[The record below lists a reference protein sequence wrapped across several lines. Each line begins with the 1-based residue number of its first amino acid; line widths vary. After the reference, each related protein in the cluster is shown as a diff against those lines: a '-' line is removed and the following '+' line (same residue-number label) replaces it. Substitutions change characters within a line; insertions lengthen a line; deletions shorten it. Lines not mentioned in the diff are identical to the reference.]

1 MKPCTPSSARR
12 LASTTVGI
20 VRHNNQGSCRLRRY
34 QFYGILPPRDAYN
47 SPRRQQ
53 PNAATQ
59 RRYHNICFSNL
70 QPYISDS
77 FILVRK

>member
-59 RRYHNICFSNL
+59 RSHIFQTL
-70 QPYISDS
+70 S
-77 FILVRK
+77 FWLENNNVLRDLEY